1 MKNSNPDEIQPPETE
16 VEKVTRRKAVRR
28 LLRAESIYAVA
39 LACLLVLALFAY
51 YYSYF
56 GWDLRITRAIQ
67 SVNFRGSTDF
77 MAAVSFIG
85 NKWHPHLLTV
95 ITVIALFA
103 VKLRT
108 EAAGLALSVGGA
120 ALLNNLFK
128 LAIARPRPAADL
140 VTVLSTVDGRSF
152 PSGHVTFYVCY
163 FGFLIFAVLA
173 LLPRG
178 NTVRKVLLVLF
189 AIPIA
194 LVGLSR
200 VYLGAHWPS
209 DTIGGYLFSGLWLA
223 FSVEMYRRWKV
234 ERGG

>member
-1 MKNSNPDEIQPPETE
+1 MKNSNPVDIPPRETE

-28 LLRAESIYAVA
+28 LLRAETMYAVA
-39 LACLLVLALFAY
+39 LACLFVLALFAY

-56 GWDLRITRAIQ
+56 GWDLRIARAIQ
-67 SVNFRGSTDF
+67 TVNFPGSTDF

-85 NKWHPHLLTV
+85 NRWHPHLLTV

-103 VKLRT
+103 FKLRT

-128 LAIARPRPAADL
+128 LAIARPRPASDL
-140 VTVLSTVDGRSF
+140 VTVLSIVDGRSF

-163 FGFLIFAVLA
+163 FGFLIFVVLA

-178 NTVRKVLLVLF
+178 NTVRKVLLVLL

-223 FSVEMYRRWKV
+223 FAVEMYRRWK
-234 ERGG
+234 ERGGS